1 MTYHTTSFVWQ
12 VEPYYELTIFS
23 SKAVFKLATVESA
36 CTLWSLCLIMKFT
49 YIGLNTRPREISASI
64 PKNGMAFL
72 LILLYLCT
80 TLLQHL
86 TGMCTRSPN
95 CQAKKMTLQM
105 SLEIEILRHIIS
117 VTLLAPCS
125 GISALIHNRGQTW
138 HTIWFSLHFEHTKVF
153 AAEKSGFG
161 LYAQCLIVA
170 CGRLALSRPAATFT
184 MSSKLGPNREEYR
197 GLATDPGTLFSHLIR
212 SRLLRLI
219 PCNLI
224 RTWLKRTDVVEEFYT
239 KHS

>member
-1 MTYHTTSFVWQ
+1 MWTQ
-12 VEPYYELTIFS
+12 
-23 SKAVFKLATVESA
+23 
-36 CTLWSLCLIMKFT
+36 
-49 YIGLNTRPREISASI
+49 
-64 PKNGMAFL
+64 
-72 LILLYLCT
+72 
-80 TLLQHL
+80 
-86 TGMCTRSPN
+86 SPN

-105 SLEIEILRHIIS
+105 SLEIEILHHIMS

-125 GISALIHNRGQTW
+125 GISALIHNRSQTW

-184 MSSKLGPNREEYR
+184 MSSKLGPKQRRISRARYR
-197 GLATDPGTLFSHLIR
+197 SRYPFFASHKEQTAETYSLQSDSHLTETYRRCRRI
-212 SRLLRLI
+212 LHETFLDTVHMK
-219 PCNLI
+219 CA
-224 RTWLKRTDVVEEFYT
+224 DVVHEVYA

>member
-1 MTYHTTSFVWQ
+1 MAWHFCWSCCIFVR
-12 VEPYYELTIFS
+12 
-23 SKAVFKLATVESA
+23 
-36 CTLWSLCLIMKFT
+36 LCC
-49 YIGLNTRPREISASI
+49 S
-64 PKNGMAFL
+64 
-72 LILLYLCT
+72 ILLACVLD
-80 TLLQHL
+80 HL
-86 TGMCTRSPN
+86 TVKQRKWLCKWAWR
-95 CQAKKMTLQM
+95 
-105 SLEIEILRHIIS
+105 LRYFIS

-224 RTWLKRTDVVEEFYT
+224 RTWLKCTDVVEEFYT